1 MIYYSYMLT
10 TPITSEEQEYLE
22 RKFEHVLRLL
32 DVSVLPDDQ
41 KRAWVVMLPKMK
53 LEQTNRLIA
62 ILEKELYKNLEL
74 AQERPE
80 DQRFIDQ
87 LNEAKKFHEEEMGN
101 IQKRTLKALQDIET
115 ELPNVSQ
122 P

>member
-1 MIYYSYMLT
+1 MLT

>member
-1 MIYYSYMLT
+1 MN
-10 TPITSEEQEYLE
+10 TPTNITPEEQEYLE
-22 RKFEHVLRLL
+22 RKFEHVIRLL
-32 DVSVLPDDQ
+32 DVSVLPDDE

-62 ILEKELYKNLEL
+62 ILEKELYKNLEI
-74 AQERPE
+74 AQQHPE

-101 IQKRTLKALQDIET
+101 IKKRTLKALQDIEN
-115 ELPNVSQ
+115 ELPNVAL
-122 P
+122 PIP